1 MEKNNNLYSRKQ
13 CKLIPN
19 PINTATNRTINTVP
33 KQIKDVNNMLID
45 LQQSIS
51 ELATVLLFF
60 IPMALLI
67 LLLIY
72 LYYLDIK
79 DFIENEVASNE

>member
-1 MEKNNNLYSRKQ
+1 
-13 CKLIPN
+13 
-19 PINTATNRTINTVP
+19 
-33 KQIKDVNNMLID
+33 MLID